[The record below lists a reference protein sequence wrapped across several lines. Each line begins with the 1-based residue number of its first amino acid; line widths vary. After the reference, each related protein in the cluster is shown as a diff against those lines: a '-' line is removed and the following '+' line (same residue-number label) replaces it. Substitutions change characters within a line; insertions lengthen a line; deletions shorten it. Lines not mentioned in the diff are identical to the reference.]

1 MKNRAS
7 GFYLTLV
14 AAILALVDVILYGK
28 VMYTMPVV
36 YGVLIAA
43 VVVELLAIV
52 INKRVFN
59 NFLPIIEGVLLGYG
73 LAMSFFV
80 MVNQIGYVIAGLDKI
95 DTLYSFIAFAVIAG
109 IAMLLS
115 IVAGFLKQQKDE

>member
-14 AAILALVDVILYGK
+14 AAILALVGVIIYGR

-43 VVVELLAIV
+43 IVVEVLAIV

-109 IAMLLS
+109 IGMLLN
-115 IVAGFLKQQKDE
+115 IVAGFLKQSKDE